1 MPDDVAVRLPPLA
14 GRQQESWRAFI
25 ELTPRLGDHCL
36 LVGGQMVFLLEVER
50 GSLDTRPTDDVDIVV
65 DLRVEPAGLAR
76 VHQTL
81 IDAGFGQ
88 GLPSADGIAHRYTR
102 AGATIDVLA
111 PDRLGSRARLA
122 LGGGRT
128 IEAPG
133 GSQALVRSSVVK
145 VELTDGSTA
154 RVRRPTVVGALLGK
168 VAAVTQIVA
177 QTSAE
182 RAKHVRDVDS
192 LARLLGPTD
201 RQQANLTRKERSV
214 LERMAEL
221 PDLSALAQRSIVL
234 LTGSP
239 AHSD

>member
-1 MPDDVAVRLPPLA
+1 M
-14 GRQQESWRAFI
+14 
-25 ELTPRLGDHCL
+25 
-36 LVGGQMVFLLEVER
+36 
-50 GSLDTRPTDDVDIVV
+50 
-65 DLRVEPAGLAR
+65 
-76 VHQTL
+76 
-81 IDAGFGQ
+81 
-88 GLPSADGIAHRYTR
+88 
-102 AGATIDVLA
+102 LA

-192 LARLLGPTD
+192 LGACSARRIANRRTSPVRNGPCSNEWPSCPTSARSRNVRSCCSRARPPTPTD
-201 RQQANLTRKERSV
+201 AVRRAARHPRTFAPDFKSRLRHQMTRAIGAGDPRERDQQCDTWTS
-214 LERMAEL
+214 
-221 PDLSALAQRSIVL
+221 PAQRATQFPRPAGMVRRQSLDEPHV
-234 LTGSP
+234 TSP
-239 AHSD
+239 TVQIPLQPTA

>member
-1 MPDDVAVRLPPLA
+1 VW
-14 GRQQESWRAFI
+14 S
-25 ELTPRLGDHCL
+25 
-36 LVGGQMVFLLEVER
+36 
-50 GSLDTRPTDDVDIVV
+50 
-65 DLRVEPAGLAR
+65 
-76 VHQTL
+76 
-81 IDAGFGQ
+81 
-88 GLPSADGIAHRYTR
+88 
-102 AGATIDVLA
+102 
-111 PDRLGSRARLA
+111 
-122 LGGGRT
+122 
-128 IEAPG
+128 
-133 GSQALVRSSVVK
+133 K

-168 VAAVTQIVA
+168 VAAVMQIVA

-201 RQQANLTRKERSV
+201 REQAQLTRKERSV

-221 PDLSALAQRSIVL
+221 PDLSALAQRSIGL